1 MCRPSFGREDRFNA
15 LLNGGR
21 FGGWG
26 RGRDQILWFI
36 CKKIRQKWFQAE
48 FNNCGQAPWSL

>member
-48 FNNCGQAPWSL
+48 FNN